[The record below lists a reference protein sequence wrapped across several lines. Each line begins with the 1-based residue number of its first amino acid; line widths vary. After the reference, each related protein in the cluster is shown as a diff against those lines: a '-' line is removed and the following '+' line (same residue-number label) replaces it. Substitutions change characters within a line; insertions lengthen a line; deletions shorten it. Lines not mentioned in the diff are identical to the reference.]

1 MSIGGVIMENNI
13 DCEVIKDLLPSYVD
27 GIVSEET
34 REIIREHISNCN
46 ECREE
51 YKRMDITIET
61 KSVEKKQIDFLKGIN
76 IKSRNALLLLIG
88 ISGALFCLCLCLI
101 GKETNETVFGFCLFL
116 MLIMMAGV
124 EFVLPLFCTIASA
137 FLYKQKKK
145 KIWILPTIIFGA
157 WYIAAIIMTV
167 RNIIIY

>member
-1 MSIGGVIMENNI
+1 MV
-13 DCEVIKDLLPSYVD
+13 
-27 GIVSEET
+27 
-34 REIIREHISNCN
+34 
-46 ECREE
+46 
-51 YKRMDITIET
+51 
-61 KSVEKKQIDFLKGIN
+61 
-76 IKSRNALLLLIG
+76 
-88 ISGALFCLCLCLI
+88 LFFVFAYLI

-124 EFVLPLFCTIASA
+124 EFVLPLFCAIASA
-137 FLYKQKKK
+137 FLDKQKKK